1 MQYQHV
7 ISEQMTRVGTFCQ
20 TEGVSSI
27 EGANEKELIDEKQ
40 SKLTLWV
47 FLFFVQSS
55 PIAIINYICKK

>member
-1 MQYQHV
+1 MENYKYDLD
-7 ISEQMTRVGTFCQ
+7 SW
-20 TEGVSSI
+20 SI

-47 FLFFVQSS
+47 FLFFVQPS